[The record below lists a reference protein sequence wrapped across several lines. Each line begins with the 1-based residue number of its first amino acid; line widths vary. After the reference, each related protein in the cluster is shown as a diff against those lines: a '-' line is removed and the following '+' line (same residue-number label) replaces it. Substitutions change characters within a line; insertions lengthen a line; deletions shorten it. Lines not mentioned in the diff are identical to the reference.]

1 MREERNQRMSDK
13 GLLVVISGFSGV
25 GKGTLMKELISKYDS
40 YALSVSATTRAPRN
54 GEENGREYYFKT
66 KEEFEEMIEKDE
78 LLEHACYVGNYYGTP
93 KQYVEDMKEKGKD
106 VILEI
111 EVQGAKK
118 IKEKV
123 PDAVTV
129 FVVPPSAEEL
139 KNRLVGRGT
148 ETEDVINARLARAY
162 EESFTMEDYDYI
174 LVNDDLQESVQSM
187 HNLIQSMH
195 CNTIYN
201 KIFMNNLREDM
212 KRFSEGE

>member
-25 GKGTLMKELISKYDS
+25 GKGTLMKELISKYDN

-174 LVNDDLQESVQSM
+174 LVNDDLQESVRSM

-201 KIFMNNLREDM
+201 KNFMNNLREDM

>member
-1 MREERNQRMSDK
+1 MREERKQKMSDK

-25 GKGTLMKELISKYDS
+25 GKGTLMKELISKYNN
-40 YALSVSATTRAPRN
+40 YALSVSATTRAPRE
-54 GEENGREYYFKT
+54 GEENGREYYFKS
-66 KEEFEEMIEKDE
+66 KEEFEEMIKNDR
-78 LLEHACYVGNYYGTP
+78 LLEYASYVGNYYGTP
-93 KQYVEDMKEKGKD
+93 KMYVEDMMENGKD

-139 KNRLVGRGT
+139 KNRLIGRGT
-148 ETEDVINARLARAY
+148 ETKEVIEARLARAY
-162 EESFTMEDYDYI
+162 EESFAMEDYDYI
-174 LVNDDLQESVQSM
+174 LVNDDLSESVQSM
-187 HNLIQSMH
+187 HSLIQSVH

-201 KIFMNNLREDM
+201 KKFMNNLREDM

>member
-25 GKGTLMKELISKYDS
+25 GKGTLMKELISKYDN

-93 KQYVEDMKEKGKD
+93 KQYVEDMKDNGKD

-201 KIFMNNLREDM
+201 KNFMNNLREDM

>member
-1 MREERNQRMSDK
+1 
-13 GLLVVISGFSGV
+13 
-25 GKGTLMKELISKYDS
+25 
-40 YALSVSATTRAPRN
+40 
-54 GEENGREYYFKT
+54 
-66 KEEFEEMIEKDE
+66 MIEKDE

-201 KIFMNNLREDM
+201 KNFMNNLREDM

>member
-13 GLLVVISGFSGV
+13 GLLVVFSGFSGV
-25 GKGTLMKELISKYDS
+25 GKGTLMKELISKYDN

-118 IKEKV
+118 IKEKA

-201 KIFMNNLREDM
+201 KNFMNNLREDM

>member
-1 MREERNQRMSDK
+1 MSDK

-25 GKGTLMKELISKYDS
+25 GKGTLMKELISKYDN

-118 IKEKV
+118 IKQKV

-201 KIFMNNLREDM
+201 KNFMNNLREDM

>member
-1 MREERNQRMSDK
+1 MNKR
-13 GLLVVISGFSGV
+13 GLLVIVSGFSGV
-25 GKGTLMKELISKYDS
+25 GKGTLMKELISKYDN

-201 KIFMNNLREDM
+201 KNFMNNLREDM

>member
-25 GKGTLMKELISKYDS
+25 GKGTLMKELISKYDN

-93 KQYVEDMKEKGKD
+93 KKYVEDMKEKGKD

-201 KIFMNNLREDM
+201 KNFMNNLREDM

>member
-1 MREERNQRMSDK
+1 MSDK

-25 GKGTLMKELISKYDS
+25 GKGTLMKELISKYDN

-201 KIFMNNLREDM
+201 KNFMNNLREDM

>member
-25 GKGTLMKELISKYDS
+25 GKGTLMKELISKYDN

-201 KIFMNNLREDM
+201 KNFMNNLREDM